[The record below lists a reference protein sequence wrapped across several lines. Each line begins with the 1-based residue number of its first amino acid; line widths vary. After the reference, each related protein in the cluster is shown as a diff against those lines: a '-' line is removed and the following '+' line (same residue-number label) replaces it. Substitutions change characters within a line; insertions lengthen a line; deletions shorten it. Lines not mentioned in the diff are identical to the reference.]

1 MALHGHTLI
10 ELTNTETGEV
20 RTIED
25 DNIVTNYI
33 KETILPRGILGID
46 GYTYFI
52 NSSGDNCK
60 DVILEKYTKGLLLF
74 DTPIDEDPDMMSPPA
89 GVRMT
94 GHAGYNSYSGKDLSI
109 GSYNEAESG
118 KIENG
123 FKHVWDFGTS
133 QGNGPISCACLT
145 TQAGGILGAGS
156 AYFDVSRTTFA
167 GKNTCTKIGSG
178 LGGMYSKG
186 EKIDERSY
194 SYAYPVRIDLENN
207 YFDCLYR
214 ASDIEAIQ
222 NAFCIDNNSDLK
234 PDNSPY
240 ITKTFIGERKLSLAR
255 VRMPIDTVNIFDHKA
270 YDIDTRGVLEY
281 FEIEMPDNLKQALDE
296 FENYVLTQFSQRKY
310 YQIRLNFCEEKVYIT
325 FSLDC
330 HDYNSGLPLG
340 GKSLPSF
347 LVWEIDTVSKTS
359 KAFKVYNGLPD
370 NATLNVS
377 PKWFFVTS
385 KYLFAQ
391 YIQDNKNYMCAI
403 SLENSTE
410 VHDVTDIRTG
420 ERVLFE
426 IPTGIFDSV
435 YYQNGKIY
443 CKPEYNDRYSS
454 EHSSAKYPFYSRLS
468 IMCIDTELLE
478 VSYISGFEQR
488 EEYLDYMY
496 PYSNNLFMGP
506 RLIVPISGSKLLYY
520 SCLNNGVKGSEM
532 DSSYSKKTWIFS
544 PCPLVTINNLPQT
557 VIKTTAETMKVTY
570 TVTYE

>member
-33 KETILPRGILGID
+33 KETILPRGILGIS
-46 GYTYFI
+46 GYTWFT
-52 NSSGDNCK
+52 NTSGDNWK
-60 DVILEKYTKGLLLF
+60 DDMLERYTKGLLLF
-74 DTPIDEDPDMMSPPA
+74 DAPIDEDPNMMSPPA

-156 AYFDVSRTTFA
+156 AYFDKSRTEFA
-167 GKNTCTKIGSG
+167 GKNTCTRIGSG
-178 LGGMYSKG
+178 LGGMHSKG
-186 EKIDERSY
+186 ETIEGRVAI
-194 SYAYPVRIDLENN
+194 YAYPVRIDLGNN

-214 ASDIEAIQ
+214 ASDIEVIQ
-222 NAFCIDNNSDLK
+222 NVFYIDNNSNIK
-234 PDNSPY
+234 PDNSPH
-240 ITKTFIGERKLSLAR
+240 IAKSFIGERKLSLAR

-281 FEIEMPDNLKQALDE
+281 FEIEMPNNLKQALDE
-296 FENYVLTQFSQRKY
+296 FEKYAFTKSYRYKY
-310 YQIRLNFCEEKVYIT
+310 YNVKLNYCEEKVYIT
-325 FSLDC
+325 FGLAGPD
-330 HDYNSGLPLG
+330 NSAYYLNE
-340 GKSLPSF
+340 KSLPNF
-347 LVWEIDTVSKTS
+347 LIWEIDTVSKTS
-359 KAFKVYNGLPD
+359 KAFKIYDGLPD
-370 NATLNVS
+370 NATLQTHYER
-377 PKWFFVTS
+377 FFVTP

-391 YIQDNKNYMCAI
+391 YKQDSKNYMCAI

-426 IPTGIFDSV
+426 VPTGIFDSV
-435 YYQNGKIY
+435 FYQNGKIY
-443 CKPEYNDRYSS
+443 CKPEYNGSYSS
-454 EHSSAKYPFYSRLS
+454 EFSSQKYPFYSPLS
-468 IMCIDTELLE
+468 IVCIDTELLE
-478 VSYISGFEQR
+478 VSYISGIIQR
-488 EEYLDYMY
+488 EESLDYMY
-496 PYSNNLFMGP
+496 PYHSTDTSKGP
-506 RLIVPISGSKLLYY
+506 RMIVPISGSNLLYY
-520 SCLNNGVKGSEM
+520 SCGNNSSKGSEM
-532 DSSYSKKTWIFS
+532 ASYATKTWIFS

>member
-33 KETILPRGILGID
+33 KETILPRGILGIS
-46 GYTYFI
+46 GYTWFT
-52 NSSGDNCK
+52 NTASDNWK
-60 DVILEKYTKGLLLF
+60 DEVLERYTKGLLLF
-74 DTPIDEDPDMMSPPA
+74 DAPIDEDPDMMSPPA
-89 GVRMT
+89 GIRMT

-156 AYFDVSRTTFA
+156 AYFDASRRTFA
-167 GKNTCTKIGSG
+167 GMNTCTKIGSG

-186 EKIDERSY
+186 EKIEKNAY
-194 SYAYPVRIDLENN
+194 TYAYPIRIDLKNN

-214 ASDIEAIQ
+214 TPDIEVIQ
-222 NAFCIDNNSDLK
+222 NVFYIDNNSNIK

-240 ITKTFIGERKLSLAR
+240 IAKSFIGERKLSLAR

-270 YDIDTRGVLEY
+270 YDIETRGVLEY

-296 FENYVLTQFSQRKY
+296 FENYVFTTSYRYKY
-310 YQIRLNFCEEKVYIT
+310 YNVKLNYCEEKVYIT
-325 FSLDC
+325 FGLAGPD
-330 HDYNSGLPLG
+330 NSAYYLNE
-340 GKSLPSF
+340 KSLPNF
-347 LVWEIDTVSKTS
+347 LIWEIDTVSKTS
-359 KAFKVYNGLPD
+359 KAFKIYDGLSD
-370 NATLNVS
+370 NAKLQTHYER
-377 PKWFFVTS
+377 FFVTP

-426 IPTGIFDSV
+426 VPTGIFASV
-435 YYQNGKIY
+435 FYQNGKLY
-443 CKPEYNDRYSS
+443 CKPTYNSSYSS
-454 EHSSAKYPFYSRLS
+454 EYTSSKYPFYSELS

-478 VSYISGFEQR
+478 VSYISGFMQNS
-488 EEYLDYMY
+488 EYSDYKY
-496 PYSNNLFMGP
+496 PYTQTTDGP
-506 RLIVPISGSKLLYY
+506 HMIVPISGSKLLYY
-520 SCLNNGVKGSEM
+520 SCENSGFVTKGSEM
-532 DSSYSKKTWIFS
+532 SSSVTKTWIFS

>member
-33 KETILPRGILGID
+33 KETILPRGILGLN
-46 GYTYFI
+46 GYTWFT
-52 NSSGDNCK
+52 NRESVNWK
-60 DVILEKYTKGLLLF
+60 DDMLESYTKGLLLF
-74 DTPIDEDPDMMSPPA
+74 DAPIDEDPDMMSPPA

-156 AYFDVSRTTFA
+156 AYFDASRTTFKGRA
-167 GKNTCTKIGSG
+167 TCTTIGNG
-178 LGGMYSKG
+178 LGTLYSKG
-186 EKIDERSY
+186 EKIGSGGI
-194 SYAYPVRIDLENN
+194 YAYPVRIDLENN

-214 ASDIEAIQ
+214 TPDIEVLQ
-222 NAFCIDNNSDLK
+222 NAFCIDSYDTIK

-240 ITKTFIGERKLSLAR
+240 ITQTFIGERKLSLAR
-255 VRMPIDTVNIFDHKA
+255 VRMPIGTVNIFDHKA

-281 FEIEMPDNLKQALDE
+281 FEIEMPDNLKQALSE
-296 FENYVLTQFSQRKY
+296 FENYALTQSNQRKF
-310 YQIRLNFCEEKVYIT
+310 YQVKLNYCEEKVYIT
-325 FSLDC
+325 FSLDGP
-330 HDYNSGLPLG
+330 DT
-340 GKSLPSF
+340 KSLPSF

-370 NATLNVS
+370 NATLNIS
-377 PKWFFVTS
+377 PQRIFATP

-391 YIQDNKNYMCAI
+391 YSQDNKNYMCAI

-426 IPTGIFDSV
+426 VPTGIFDSV
-435 YYQNGKIY
+435 FYQNGKIY
-443 CKPEYNDRYSS
+443 CKPDYNDRYSS
-454 EHSSAKYPFYSRLS
+454 AYDSANYPFYSRLS

-478 VSYISGFEQR
+478 VSYISGLLQES
-488 EEYLDYMY
+488 ESLDYMY
-496 PYSNNLFMGP
+496 PYSNSDLIGP

-520 SCLNNGVKGSEM
+520 SCANSGAKGSEIG
-532 DSSYSKKTWIFS
+532 SSYPRKTWIFS
-544 PCPLVTINNLPQT
+544 TCPLVTINNLPQT